1 MGERKL
7 SKNMKW
13 LNYKDSSINIIERV
27 EHRLQITLPEDYK
40 QFVLKYDGGY
50 PSPNHFKVDG
60 KVEIFNNLISLDEN
74 EYDNIYEI
82 LEDLQD
88 RLSDQLIPFAEDGFG
103 NLLCFDYSAD
113 KNIVFWD
120 HEKNYDNFKESTF
133 VCDSFSSLIENLF

>member
-1 MGERKL
+1 
-7 SKNMKW
+7 MKW
-13 LNYKDSSINIIERV
+13 LNYKGSSIDIIESV

-50 PSPNHFKVDG
+50 PNHFKVDG

-74 EYDNIYEI
+74 EYNNIYEI

-88 RLSDQLIPFAEDGFG
+88 RICDQLIPFAEDGFG
-103 NLLCFDYSAD
+103 NLLCFDYSAN

-120 HEKNYDNFKESTF
+120 REKNYGDFKELPL
-133 VCDSFSSLIENLF
+133 VCFSFSSLIENLF